1 MDKIQ
6 KHTSRGRAVEGLA
19 EPLELLRVRLA
30 TVSPGVVTEFE
41 TVAANFILLEEGGA
55 RGIASEN
62 EKIKS

>member
-30 TVSPGVVTEFE
+30 TVSPGVVTELE
-41 TVAANFILLEEGGA
+41 RVAADFLLLEEEGA
-55 RGIASEN
+55 RGRASEMR
-62 EKIKS
+62 K